1 MHSKREQWAEH
12 VQAWRVNGLSQV
24 AWCREQG
31 LSLASFGYWRRRLA
45 KGPVA
50 PAGGELPLRV
60 QPVAARRIRLPPCGR
75 RDAAVAGAGRSGVA
89 GRATACA
96 GRMLSLQRWWLVTAP
111 TDLRCG
117 IDRLLLAAQ
126 TAMHRTPAEGEA
138 YVFANRAATRIKLLC
153 CDRPG
158 AVCLTVR
165 GRGLAAAVYPA
176 DGRCQGAVTVA
187 C

>member
-1 MHSKREQWAEH
+1 
-12 VQAWRVNGLSQV
+12 
-24 AWCREQG
+24 
-31 LSLASFGYWRRRLA
+31 
-45 KGPVA
+45 
-50 PAGGELPLRV
+50 
-60 QPVAARRIRLPPCGR
+60 
-75 RDAAVAGAGRSGVA
+75 
-89 GRATACA
+89 
-96 GRMLSLQRWWLVTAP
+96 MLSLQRWWLVTAP

-165 GRGLAAAVYPA
+165 GRGLPSAVYPA

>member
-1 MHSKREQWAEH
+1 
-12 VQAWRVNGLSQV
+12 
-24 AWCREQG
+24 
-31 LSLASFGYWRRRLA
+31 
-45 KGPVA
+45 
-50 PAGGELPLRV
+50 
-60 QPVAARRIRLPPCGR
+60 
-75 RDAAVAGAGRSGVA
+75 
-89 GRATACA
+89 
-96 GRMLSLQRWWLVTAP
+96 MLSLQRWWLVTAP